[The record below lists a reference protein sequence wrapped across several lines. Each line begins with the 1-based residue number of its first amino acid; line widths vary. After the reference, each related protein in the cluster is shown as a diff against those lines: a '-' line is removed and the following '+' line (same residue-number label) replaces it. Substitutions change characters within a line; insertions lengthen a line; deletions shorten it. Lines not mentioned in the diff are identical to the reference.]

1 LEKIDGESAWR
12 CPSQLCSAQI
22 KERLEYYA
30 SRGCMNIDH
39 LGEAVIAQLVDRGYV
54 KELSD
59 LYMLSNEQLLQ
70 LDGFAQKSADNLL
83 VTIDKSKSQVLWRFI
98 CGLGIKHVGTS
109 ASKEL
114 AREFGSIQSLE
125 HASEEEL
132 TSISGVGSIM
142 AKSIFSFF
150 QNLENQAILR
160 KLEELGLQFN
170 SIQGEP
176 KKKLSLDGKTFVLTG
191 TLKNFTREEAGS
203 RIESLGGRVSSSIS
217 KKTTFLLAGKGGG
230 SKLSKAQKLDVPIL
244 SEDEFSLLIET

>member
-1 LEKIDGESAWR
+1 
-12 CPSQLCSAQI
+12 
-22 KERLEYYA
+22 
-30 SRGCMNIDH
+30 
-39 LGEAVIAQLVDRGYV
+39 
-54 KELSD
+54 
-59 LYMLSNEQLLQ
+59 
-70 LDGFAQKSADNLL
+70 
-83 VTIDKSKSQVLWRFI
+83 
-98 CGLGIKHVGTS
+98 
-109 ASKEL
+109 
-114 AREFGSIQSLE
+114 
-125 HASEEEL
+125 
-132 TSISGVGSIM
+132 M

>member
-1 LEKIDGESAWR
+1 
-12 CPSQLCSAQI
+12 
-22 KERLEYYA
+22 
-30 SRGCMNIDH
+30 
-39 LGEAVIAQLVDRGYV
+39 
-54 KELSD
+54 
-59 LYMLSNEQLLQ
+59 
-70 LDGFAQKSADNLL
+70 
-83 VTIDKSKSQVLWRFI
+83 
-98 CGLGIKHVGTS
+98 
-109 ASKEL
+109 L